1 MEDGGEEQPPR
12 KVNSTRV
19 PPVLRCAYPGIATLE
34 ETIYHLCRQSGLR
47 GLPLLRARPDGDG
60 DDDDDDAPEYECLLR
75 RTFACVHKTAPKLP
89 LSTSF
94 QQLSSLDEVLTRA
107 LSQLFKSHSSPNNV
121 LSYGMRRRRAPDSYG
136 AGAGAG
142 AGAGGG
148 GANIGANINS
158 NGNNGRA
165 PDNDNRDGVG
175 EGAGVDTS
183 AAAGGNGGGGRGGGG
198 RGGGGGGG
206 GTHRVH
212 HEQTVRGGGG
222 GGGVDAQ
229 AAARARAL
237 SRGAALDFE
246 VVCRSSAVEALRQA
260 PWETLLRRAG
270 DTVLLHLLA
279 HASVRL
285 STHTSSFAASTRKR
299 RSTEVYTWLVFIRY
313 RY

>member
-1 MEDGGEEQPPR
+1 MACGYAKGEAHKGAAAGQR
-12 KVNSTRV
+12 AVAWMRICVST
-19 PPVLRCAYPGIATLE
+19 
-34 ETIYHLCRQSGLR
+34 
-47 GLPLLRARPDGDG
+47 
-60 DDDDDDAPEYECLLR
+60 
-75 RTFACVHKTAPKLP
+75 
-89 LSTSF
+89 
-94 QQLSSLDEVLTRA
+94 
-107 LSQLFKSHSSPNNV
+107 
-121 LSYGMRRRRAPDSYG
+121 
-136 AGAGAG
+136 
-142 AGAGGG
+142 
-148 GANIGANINS
+148 
-158 NGNNGRA
+158 
-165 PDNDNRDGVG
+165 G

-183 AAAGGNGGGGRGGGG
+183 AAAGGDGGGG
-198 RGGGGGGG
+198 RGGGGG
-206 GTHRVH
+206 THRVH
-212 HEQTVRGGGG
+212 YEQTVRDGGG